1 MSYGIPSVCSKQ
13 VIENFDTIKDMAKK
27 IGAKDPFSAK
37 INVLTEDKWLEHL
50 VSYAAAKPSSDWN
63 DTDFDQ
69 ASLKLEEM
77 SRHFIMSYRLYSLR
91 EKHSDAKIIDIAIFE
106 GKSPERSSKF
116 YKFDSSKKNKSV
128 DKISQEVL
136 NLLDDQN
143 LSESQKNE
151 VVLNVLKSIMNFKNS
166 KDEKLA

>member
-1 MSYGIPSVCSKQ
+1 
-13 VIENFDTIKDMAKK
+13 
-27 IGAKDPFSAK
+27 
-37 INVLTEDKWLEHL
+37 
-50 VSYAAAKPSSDWN
+50 
-63 DTDFDQ
+63 
-69 ASLKLEEM
+69 
-77 SRHFIMSYRLYSLR
+77 MSYRLYSLR

-106 GKSPERSSKF
+106 GSSPERSSKF

-166 KDEKLA
+166 KDEKLAWVKKQDMY

>member
-1 MSYGIPSVCSKQ
+1 MKPQVHRLFPTPVFESEIP
-13 VIENFDTIKDMAKK
+13 
-27 IGAKDPFSAK
+27 
-37 INVLTEDKWLEHL
+37 LEDKWLEQII
-50 VSYAAAKPSSDWN
+50 SYAAAKPANEWT
-63 DTDFDQ
+63 DTDYNE
-69 ASLKLEEM
+69 AVLKLEEM
-77 SRHFIMSYRLYSLR
+77 VRHFIMSYRLYTLR
-91 EKHSDAKIIDIAIFE
+91 EKHSDTKIIDIAIFE
-106 GKSPERSSKF
+106 GKNPERSSKF
-116 YKFDSSKKNKSV
+116 YKFEGDKNKSV